1 MRRLPAVLMGLLLWS
16 SCSHAEPGA
25 HWQTANTSEK
35 PWTAVISR
43 DVQQFADEQKPTA
56 IMVVRD
62 DEIIASSGDLGA
74 KVNIRSERKS
84 LISALYGIAV
94 EEGRINLDSSL
105 AERAIDDH
113 PDALSPAE
121 KTATVRHLLMARSG
135 IYHLAAY
142 ETPQMKQLRPAR
154 GSHPAGSFWYYNNWD
169 FNALGTIYRQS
180 VGDVFK
186 SFETR
191 IARPLGMEDFSVK
204 DGHYQTE
211 ASSSHPAYVF
221 HMSARDLARF
231 GVLYL
236 NGGRWN
242 GSQLIPAHWVTES
255 TTRLSDT
262 GQPER
267 GYGYLWWTYTKDG
280 SDLNAFF
287 ANGYGGQ
294 LVVIVPAKRLV
305 VVELVDLDA
314 NPHGI
319 RTQRV
324 LDLVSS
330 ISASAP

>member
-1 MRRLPAVLMGLLLWS
+1 M
-16 SCSHAEPGA
+16 
-25 HWQTANTSEK
+25 
-35 PWTAVISR
+35 ISR

>member
-1 MRRLPAVLMGLLLWS
+1 MRRVSAVLTVLLVLVS
-16 SCSHAEPGA
+16 STHAEPGL
-25 HWQTANTSEK
+25 HWREAGPGDKTWSADILRE
-35 PWTAVISR
+35 
-43 DVQQFADEQKPTA
+43 VQDFAREQKPTS

-62 DEIIASSGDLGA
+62 DEIIASAGDLGA

-94 EEGRINLDSSL
+94 EEGRINLDSTL
-105 AERAIDDH
+105 AERAIDDR

-121 KTATVRHLLMARSG
+121 KTATVRQLLMARSG
-135 IYHLAAY
+135 VYHLAAY

-154 GSHPAGSFWYYNNWD
+154 GSHPPGSFWYYNNWD

-180 VGDVFK
+180 VGNVFE
-186 SFETR
+186 SFQTR
-191 IARPLGMEDFSVK
+191 IARPLGMEDFSAR
-204 DGHYQTE
+204 DGHYQQE

-231 GVLYL
+231 GVLFL

-242 GSQLIPAHWVTES
+242 GAQLVPAHWVTES

-262 GQPER
+262 EQTER
-267 GYGYLWWTYTKDG
+267 GYGYLWWTYTKESSG
-280 SDLNAFF
+280 LTAFF

-294 LVVIVPAKRLV
+294 LVVVVPAKRLV
-305 VVELVDLDA
+305 LVELVDLA
-314 NPHGI
+314 VNRQGV

-324 LDLVSS
+324 LDLVSK
-330 ISASAP
+330 ISASLP